1 MKLEYK
7 SDEGRKIATEW
18 SQNTKHLRPQEV
30 DYVNY
35 SEIQRNIVRLY
46 LDYIYTFQW
55 NDSVLVDTFQAF
67 FTQLR

>member
-7 SDEGRKIATEW
+7 SDEGRKIATKW

-35 SEIQRNIVRLY
+35 SKIQRNIVRLY
-46 LDYIYTFQW
+46 LDYIYTFQ
-55 NDSVLVDTFQAF
+55 
-67 FTQLR
+67 